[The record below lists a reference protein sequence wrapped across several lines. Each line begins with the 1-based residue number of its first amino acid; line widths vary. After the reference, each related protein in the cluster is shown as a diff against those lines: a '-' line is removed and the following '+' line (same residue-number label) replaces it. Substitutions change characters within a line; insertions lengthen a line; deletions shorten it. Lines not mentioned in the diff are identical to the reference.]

1 MIGVAAFLFPSPGKK
16 RNVARTLAEK
26 PSRKQNTREN
36 GKVLHEEMVWGA
48 ILARFILFLV

>member
-48 ILARFILFLV
+48 ILARFILS